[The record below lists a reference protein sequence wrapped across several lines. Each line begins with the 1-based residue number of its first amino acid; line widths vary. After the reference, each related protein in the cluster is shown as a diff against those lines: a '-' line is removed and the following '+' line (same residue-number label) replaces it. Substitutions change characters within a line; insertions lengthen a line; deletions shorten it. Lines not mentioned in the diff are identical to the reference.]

1 MQDNVD
7 KRQDWEE
14 RKKRKEQQLERWWSK
29 RVKGNSSLACGAV
42 KQEEQQMSR
51 REGTKKVQDVE
62 AGKRHVQ
69 ASTERD
75 LERVCGNEMRS
86 KGDEKRIH
94 TYEKAMGRKEGMD
107 TDSDVNWPS
116 TLREEEEEEE
126 DTEVDEEEA
135 DERGRT
141 EGAEN

>member
-1 MQDNVD
+1 MD

-29 RVKGNSSLACGAV
+29 REKGNSSLAWGAV

-62 AGKRHVQ
+62 AGKGHVQ

-75 LERVCGNEMRS
+75 PERVCGNEVRS
-86 KGDEKRIH
+86 KGDEKRIQ
-94 TYEKAMGRKEGMD
+94 TDEKAMGRKEGMD

-116 TLREEEEEEE
+116 TLREEEEK

-135 DERGRT
+135 DKRSRT
-141 EGAEN
+141 EGSKN